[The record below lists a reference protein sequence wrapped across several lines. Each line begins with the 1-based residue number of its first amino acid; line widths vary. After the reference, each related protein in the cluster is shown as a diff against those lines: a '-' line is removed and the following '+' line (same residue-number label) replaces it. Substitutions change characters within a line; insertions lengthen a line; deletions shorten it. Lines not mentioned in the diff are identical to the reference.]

1 MNTYSKIRVNDRDI
15 TYWETGRGE
24 QTLLLLHTLR
34 TQIEYTERIVPFLAD
49 QYHIIVPDLP
59 GFGRSSKEL
68 IHPYNA
74 NLFVETIGELIKNLD
89 LKDITIAGESIGGTI
104 ALCLAAQMP
113 NRISKVFAFNPHD
126 TMGALIGGPVGRVV
140 SYVGKY
146 TEEPFKRDIPPLFK
160 FILKA
165 GFANK
170 NNLTDEFVEK
180 LITVPTQ
187 DDRFALVMKSL
198 MQEAPTWTQLAGNM
212 YPKIPSSIPTQVI
225 YGEKDWSPKYAHRQ
239 NERRLPKHVRF
250 QTLKNTGHF
259 SFLDNPSASA
269 RVIQAAQVE

>member
-1 MNTYSKIRVNDRDI
+1 MNTYSKIRVNDREI

-24 QTLLLLHTLR
+24 KTMVLLHTLR
-34 TQIEYTERIVPFLAD
+34 TQIEYTERIVPLLTD
-49 QYHIIVPDLP
+49 EYRIIAPDLP

-68 IHPYNA
+68 NQPYNS
-74 NLFVETIGELIKNLD
+74 NLFVETIGELIKKLD
-89 LKDITIAGESIGGTI
+89 LKDITLVGESIGGTI

-113 NRISKVFAFNPHD
+113 DKIAKVFAFNPHD
-126 TMGALIGGPVGRVV
+126 TMGSLIGGPVGSVV
-140 SYVGKY
+140 SFVGKY
-146 TEEPFKRDIPPLFK
+146 TEEPFKKDIPPLFK

-170 NNLTDEFVEK
+170 KNLPNDFVEK
-180 LITVPTQ
+180 VMTVPTQ
-187 DDRFALVMKSL
+187 DKNFAFVMKSL
-198 MQEAPTWTQLAGNM
+198 MKEAPSWSQIADNE

-225 YGEKDWSPKYAHRQ
+225 YGDKDWSPKYALKQ
-239 NERRLPKHVRF
+239 NQKRVPKHVRF

-269 RVIQAAQVE
+269 RIIQAG

>member
-1 MNTYSKIRVNDRDI
+1 MNTYSKIRVNNRDI
-15 TYWETGRGE
+15 TYWETGRGK

-34 TQIEYTERIVPFLAD
+34 TQIEYTERIVPFLED
-49 QYHIIVPDLP
+49 QYNIIVPDLP
-59 GFGRSSKEL
+59 GFGRSSKE
-68 IHPYNA
+68 INQPYNA
-74 NLFVETIGELIKNLD
+74 SLFVETISEFIIKLD
-89 LKDITIAGESIGGTI
+89 LKDISIAGESIGGTI

-113 NRISKVFAFNPHD
+113 DRIAKVFAFNPHD
-126 TMGALIGGPVGRVV
+126 TMGSMIGGPVGSVV
-140 SYVGKY
+140 SFVGKY

-170 NNLTDEFVEK
+170 NNLSDDFVEK

-198 MQEAPTWTQLAGNM
+198 MQEAPSWTHIADNL

-225 YGEKDWSPKYAHRQ
+225 YGEKDWSPNYALKQ
-239 NERRLPKHVRF
+239 NQKRLPEHVIF
-250 QTLKNTGHF
+250 QILKNTGHF

-269 RVIQAAQVE
+269 KIIQATQTI

>member
-1 MNTYSKIRVNDRDI
+1 MNTYSTIRVNDRDI

-24 QTLLLLHTLR
+24 QTMLLLHTLR
-34 TQIEYTERIVPFLAD
+34 TQIEYTERIVPLLAD
-49 QYHIIVPDLP
+49 QYRIIVPDLP

-68 IHPYNA
+68 NKPYNA
-74 NLFVETIGELIKNLD
+74 ALFVETISELIKKLD
-89 LKDITIAGESIGGTI
+89 LNDVTLAGESIGGTI

-113 NRISKVFAFNPHD
+113 DRISQVFAFNPHD
-126 TMGALIGGPVGRVV
+126 SMGSLIGGPVGSVV

-165 GFANK
+165 GFAN
-170 NNLTDEFVEK
+170 NHNLSDDFVEK

-187 DDRFALVMKSL
+187 DHRFPLVMKSL
-198 MQEAPTWTQLAGNM
+198 MQEAPSWSEIADNE

-225 YGEKDWSPKYAHRQ
+225 YSEKDWSPKYAHQQ
-239 NERRLPKHVRF
+239 NQRRLPKHVRF
-250 QTLKNTGHF
+250 HTLMNSGHF
-259 SFLDNPSASA
+259 SFLDNPWASA
-269 RVIQAAQVE
+269 RIIQAAESM

>member
-1 MNTYSKIRVNDRDI
+1 MNIYSKVRVNDRDI

-24 QTLLLLHTLR
+24 RTLLLLHTLR
-34 TQIEYTERIVPFLAD
+34 TQIEYTERIVPLLAD
-49 QYHIIVPDLP
+49 QYRIIVPDLP

-68 IHPYNA
+68 NQPYNA
-74 NLFVETIGELIKNLD
+74 TLFVETIGALIKKLD
-89 LKDITIAGESIGGTI
+89 LTDITIAGESIGGTI

-113 NRISKVFAFNPHD
+113 DRIAKVFAFNPHD
-126 TMGALIGGPVGRVV
+126 TMGSLIGGPVGSVV
-140 SYVGKY
+140 SFVGKY

-170 NNLTDEFVEK
+170 KNLPNEFIEK
-180 LITVPTQ
+180 LITVPSQ
-187 DDRFALVMKSL
+187 DNRFPLVMKSL
-198 MQEAPTWTQLAGNM
+198 MQEAPSWTQLADNM

-225 YGEKDWSPKYAHRQ
+225 YGEKDWSPKYAKKQ
-239 NERRLPKHVRF
+239 NQRRLPKHVRF

-269 RVIQAAQVE
+269 KIIQAAQAE

>member
-1 MNTYSKIRVNDRDI
+1 MNTYSKIQVNDRDI

-24 QTLLLLHTLR
+24 KTLLLLHTLR
-34 TQIEYTERIVPFLAD
+34 TQIEYTERIVPLLAN
-49 QYHIIVPDLP
+49 QYRMIVPDLP

-68 IHPYNA
+68 NQPYNA
-74 NLFVETIGELIKNLD
+74 SLFLETIGALIKKLD

-104 ALCLAAQMP
+104 ALCFAAQMP
-113 NRISKVFAFNPHD
+113 DRIAKVFAFNPHD
-126 TMGALIGGPVGRVV
+126 TMGSLIGGPVGSVV

-170 NNLTDEFVEK
+170 KNLSNDFVEK
-180 LITVPTQ
+180 LITVPSQ
-187 DDRFALVMKSL
+187 DNRFPLVMKSL
-198 MQEAPTWTQLAGNM
+198 MQEAPSWTQLADNI

-225 YGEKDWSPKYAHRQ
+225 YGEKDWSPKYAHKQ

-259 SFLDNPSASA
+259 SFLDNPSATA
-269 RVIQAAQVE
+269 KIIQAAQAE